1 MSKYDWSNVPKEVN
15 WIATDA
21 DGIVSGFSEKPFVLN
36 GTLWLCNC
44 DHPDS
49 WICNIEPFNYHV
61 NNDFPNWKDSLE
73 ERPK

>member
-21 DGIVSGFSEKPFVLN
+21 DGWKSMHEVRPNNEFNGWVDSTDIGYYMLMIPELN
-36 GTLWLCNC
+36 
-44 DHPDS
+44 
-49 WICNIEPFNYHV
+49 NYKGS
-61 NNDFPNWKDSLE
+61 WKDSLE